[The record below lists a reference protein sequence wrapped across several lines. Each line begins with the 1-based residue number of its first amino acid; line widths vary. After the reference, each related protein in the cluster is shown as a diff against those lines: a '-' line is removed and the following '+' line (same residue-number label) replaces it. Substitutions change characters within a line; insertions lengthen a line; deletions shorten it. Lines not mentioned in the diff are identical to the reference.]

1 MTFSSPRH
9 TFDLRP
15 LLARARRSRTRKATM
30 EGTMRTKT
38 AIVSFVLGL
47 LSVTSLT
54 AVAGVIEGDGVPFS
68 NGGNCETSHETS
80 QTKTR
85 LGTPPGHL
93 GTGGVLEGTG

>member
-1 MTFSSPRH
+1 
-9 TFDLRP
+9 
-15 LLARARRSRTRKATM
+15 M

-54 AVAGVIEGDGVPFS
+54 AVAGVIEGDGAPLPT
-68 NGGNCETSHETS
+68 GGYCETSHETS

-85 LGTPPGHL
+85 PGRPPQHP